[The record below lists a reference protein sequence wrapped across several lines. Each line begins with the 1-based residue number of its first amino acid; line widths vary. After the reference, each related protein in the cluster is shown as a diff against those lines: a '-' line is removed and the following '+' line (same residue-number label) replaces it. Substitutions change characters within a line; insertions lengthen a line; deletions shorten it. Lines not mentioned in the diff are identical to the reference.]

1 MRISDFRFWISDIR
15 ATCIALA
22 VGVLLLTS
30 SGCSEQIDTVY
41 GRRAG
46 IVGGDSVNG
55 TAVLGRMFEN
65 AGHRVRTK
73 RALTNTMMTACDV
86 IVWFPDDFQAP
97 SQEVTRWFDNWLWQ
111 GGRTL
116 IYVGRDFDAA
126 PSYYDK
132 VIPTAPADQQPE
144 LKRRRRD
151 AKSEFSSMRNTA
163 SMQTDCDWFKID
175 TTTGQRTVK
184 SLTGPWSDGI
194 DASKTEIELHSRLKP
209 KTDEDTVVDES
220 NTQDEFNWL
229 EVDDAQTDSMIRS
242 TDVLLETP
250 NDILISRLNYRY
262 ANGSQ
267 IIVVANGSFLLNLP
281 LVNREHRKLATR
293 LIGEVGDPQQSVV
306 FLESGFGGPRIM
318 AEEPEEDI
326 PSGLGLFMKRP
337 LDVVLFHVAMLGLM
351 FCLSRWPVFGRERRP
366 PRTSVSDFGRHVD
379 ALGELLERTGDR
391 DFASA
396 RIKNYQQSQHE
407 SETA

>member
-1 MRISDFRFWISDIR
+1 MRISDCRFRIADFR
-15 ATCIALA
+15 AAWIALA
-22 VGVLLLTS
+22 VGILLLTS
-30 SGCSEQIDTVY
+30 GCSEEIDTVY

-46 IVGGDSVNG
+46 LIGGDSVNG
-55 TAVLGRMFEN
+55 TAVLGRMFEK

-73 RALTNTMMTACDV
+73 RTLTDAMMTECDV

-97 SQEVTRWFDNWLWQ
+97 SQEVTGWFDDWLSY
-111 GGRTL
+111 GGRTV

-126 PSYYDK
+126 PGYYDK

-144 LKRRRRD
+144 LKRQRLD
-151 AKSEFSSMRNTA
+151 AKSEFDIMRNTVSA
-163 SMQTDCDWFKID
+163 QTDCDWFTID
-175 TTTGQRTVK
+175 TTTKKRTVK
-184 SLTGPWSDGI
+184 SLSGPWSDGI

-209 KTDEDTVVDES
+209 RLDEDFVADEGDAEDTS
-220 NTQDEFNWL
+220 KWF
-229 EVDDAQTDSMIRS
+229 EVEEDQPDSVIDS

-250 NDILISRLNYRY
+250 NDILITRLYY
-262 ANGSQ
+262 QYGNGRQ

-281 LVNREHRKLATR
+281 LVNHEHRKLASR
-293 LIGEVGDPQQSVV
+293 LIDEVGAPQQSVV

-318 AEEPEEDI
+318 AEEPEENI

-337 LDVVLFHVAMLGLM
+337 LDVVLFHVAILGLV

-366 PRTSVSDFGRHVD
+366 PRPSVSDFGRHVE

-391 DFASA
+391 EFAAA

-407 SETA
+407 SEIA